1 MKIDDNKVKELAS
14 KILKLC
20 VHVEEDAYAL
30 LDKKFNYYAF
40 DKYPMKLFD
49 KKQID
54 YFNNGLKE
62 NLPDGISF
70 FSAGLNKY
78 TDGDFPKDKVNYYPI
93 FDSYN
98 KEKSITVDGY
108 GEYKELVEWIK
119 ANEDIS
125 KIIIG
130 EKSYITVD
138 SEIRHLVISIVERFL
153 FITGE
158 SCKDSIEES
167 IKPYI
172 EEALR
177 YYLSDKLF
185 VKLCIPVCLTTFEE
199 DEIKLADGIQI
210 VRMNEK
216 FQMARQHS
224 CKYEVVS
231 EDWIAACATHMI
243 ILDSYCYE
251 SNTDFSFDQISKD
264 YNSYP
269 LQKIDEIIGIIRIV
283 TGYTIGYEQLL
294 MQPDGWIH
302 GFYADLPAVYGAKS
316 HFVNSK
322 ELSTF
327 WMYLPVSTI
336 TKEQSNRI
344 CDLYKKLIACNGK
357 LDFALRRYNRCV
369 LREEIDDQVT
379 DACIGLESLLSGD
392 AKTEITYTI
401 SNRVPVVFSDIKEPW
416 SQNSRKLLKK
426 IYSLRSRI
434 VHGSKIADKDKY
446 CNIDDV
452 KYYLPE
458 LAIKYLR
465 QTIIFMLDHP
475 KFLKSEEFDS
485 YIDTVVAENKI
496 TE

>member
-1 MKIDDNKVKELAS
+1 MKIDDYKAKELAS

-20 VHVEEDAYAL
+20 VHVAEDAYTL
-30 LDKKFNYYAF
+30 LDKKFNYYTF
-40 DKYPMKLFD
+40 DKYPVELID
-49 KKQID
+49 GKQKE
-54 YFNNGLKE
+54 YFNSELKD

-70 FSAGLNKY
+70 FNVGLNKY
-78 TDGDFPKDKVNYYPI
+78 HDGDFPKDKVNYYPI
-93 FDSYN
+93 FNTYN
-98 KEKSITVDGY
+98 KEKSIAIDGY
-108 GEYKELVEWIK
+108 YEFTELVEWIK
-119 ANEDIS
+119 ANDEVS
-125 KIIIG
+125 KAITG
-130 EKSYITVD
+130 EKSYNSVE
-138 SEIRHLVISIVERFL
+138 SEIRHLAVSIVERFL

-158 SCKDSIEES
+158 SKKDSIEES

-172 EEALR
+172 EEVLR
-177 YYLSDKLF
+177 YYIADQLY
-185 VKLCIPVCLTTFEE
+185 VKFCIPVCLTTFED
-199 DEIKLADGIQI
+199 DEIKLVDGITI
-210 VRMNEK
+210 ERINED
-216 FQMARQHS
+216 FQKARQHV
-224 CKYEVVS
+224 CEYEVVS

-243 ILDSYCYE
+243 ILDNYYYK
-251 SNTDFSFDQISKD
+251 NDQDFSFDRVSKD

-294 MQPDGWIH
+294 MQPVGWIH
-302 GFYADLPAVYGAKS
+302 GFCADLPAVYGAKS
-316 HFVNSK
+316 HSVNGK

-357 LDFALRRYNRCV
+357 LDFALRRYNRCA

-379 DACIGLESLLSGD
+379 DACIGLESLLSGN

-401 SNRVPVVFSDIKEPW
+401 SNRIPVVFSDIKEPW

-426 IYSLRSRI
+426 IYSLRSKI

-446 CNIDDV
+446 YAIDDV
-452 KYYLPE
+452 KYYLPD

-475 KFLKSEEFDS
+475 KFLKSEEFDN
-485 YIDTVVAENKI
+485 YLDAVVADNKI
-496 TE
+496 SE

>member
-1 MKIDDNKVKELAS
+1 MKIDDNKVKELAE

-20 VHVEEDAYAL
+20 VHVAEDAYAL

-40 DKYPMKLFD
+40 DKYPVELFD
-49 KKQID
+49 KKRID
-54 YFNNGLKE
+54 YFNNELKE

-70 FSAGLNKY
+70 FGVGLNKY

-98 KEKSITVDGY
+98 KEKSITVDRY
-108 GEYKELVEWIK
+108 DEFKELVEWIK
-119 ANEDIS
+119 ANEDVS
-125 KIIIG
+125 KVITG
-130 EKSYITVD
+130 EKSYNSVE
-138 SEIRHLVISIVERFL
+138 SEIRHLALSIVERFL
-153 FITGE
+153 FIKGE
-158 SCKDSIEES
+158 SNRDSTEES
-167 IKPYI
+167 IQPYI

-177 YYLSDKLF
+177 YYLSDKLY
-185 VKLCIPVCLTTFEE
+185 VKFCIPVCLATFKE

-210 VRMNEK
+210 VRIDEK
-216 FQMARQHS
+216 FQKARQHA

-231 EDWIAACATHMI
+231 EDWIAACATHML
-243 ILDSYCYE
+243 ILDNYCYE
-251 SNTDFSFDQISKD
+251 NNTDFSFDRVSKD

-283 TGYTIGYEQLL
+283 TGYTIGYEQVL

-302 GFYADLPAVYGAKS
+302 GFCADLPAVYGAKS

-336 TKEQSNRI
+336 TKDQIDRI